1 MSGWV
6 FVQGM
11 VDARITI
18 SNGTIVVTGGIKLP
32 KLSSGLLQEKQYS

>member
-18 SNGTIVVTGGIKLP
+18 SNGTTVTGGVKLP
-32 KLSSGLLQEKQYS
+32 KLSSGLLQEKHYS